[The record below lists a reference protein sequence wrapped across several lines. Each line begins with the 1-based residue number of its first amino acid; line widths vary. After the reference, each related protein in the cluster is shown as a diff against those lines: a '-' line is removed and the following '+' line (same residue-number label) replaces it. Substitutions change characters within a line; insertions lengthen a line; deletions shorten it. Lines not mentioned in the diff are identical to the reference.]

1 MAGERLRVTGGK
13 ASGTEISFEDEFL
26 IGRATT
32 GEGRLGED
40 PELSRNHAR
49 IARRAGD
56 QLTIEDL
63 GSTNGTFVNG
73 KRITDAQTLRP
84 GDTVKLGTTT
94 LQVLDE
100 TGAAPQATALGAVPP
115 QAQPTAAA
123 AAPPPAPPPAAPP
136 PAAAPPRAP
145 GAPPAP
151 APRAPGAPPAPAPRA
166 PGAAPGPPLRA
177 PGAAPGPPGP
187 TPPPPPPPPPPAA
200 PSGGREGGL
209 PKPLIAVLGLLLVG
223 AVVAGV
229 LLLTGGGD
237 DESEEP
243 AVLTS
248 GQISTAN
255 NKTTV
260 SINTKGPGFDSD
272 GNEVVVSGGGT
283 GVVVDAK
290 RGFVLTNDHVVAGA
304 TSVKAR
310 LDNGEEV
317 NARVRGQAPCE
328 DLAVIELSPQPRGLK
343 AATLGRSAGLQA
355 GDKVTAL
362 GFPGAFEEDI
372 TERKLQSTE
381 GTISSEARSGHARRQ
396 PAEPPGGDPAPGAD
410 QPRQLGRAAVRRH
423 R

>member
-73 KRITDAQTLRP
+73 KRITEAQTLRP

-123 AAPPPAPPPAAPP
+123 ATPPPAPPPAAPP

-145 GAPPAP
+145 GP
-151 APRAPGAPPAPAPRA
+151 PPAPAPRA

-177 PGAAPGPPGP
+177 PGAAP
-187 TPPPPPPPPPPAA
+187 
-200 PSGGREGGL
+200 
-209 PKPLIAVLGLLLVG
+209 
-223 AVVAGV
+223 
-229 LLLTGGGD
+229 
-237 DESEEP
+237 
-243 AVLTS
+243 
-248 GQISTAN
+248 
-255 NKTTV
+255 
-260 SINTKGPGFDSD
+260 
-272 GNEVVVSGGGT
+272 
-283 GVVVDAK
+283 
-290 RGFVLTNDHVVAGA
+290 
-304 TSVKAR
+304 AR
-310 LDNGEEV
+310 
-317 NARVRGQAPCE
+317 Q
-328 DLAVIELSPQPRGLK
+328 
-343 AATLGRSAGLQA
+343 
-355 GDKVTAL
+355 
-362 GFPGAFEEDI
+362 
-372 TERKLQSTE
+372 
-381 GTISSEARSGHARRQ
+381 
-396 PAEPPGGDPAPGAD
+396 DP
-410 QPRQLGRAAVRRH
+410 RRH
-423 R
+423 RHRRHRPPRHPRAGAREAFPSRSSRCSDCCSSAQWWQESCCSPAAATMRARSPRSLPPARSPRPTTRPPSASTPRARASTATVTRSW